1 MGKGGGAKGG
11 TVEGGGGA
19 CEREKEKEKEV
30 VGRRRWYALQ
40 RVRHY

>member
-1 MGKGGGAKGG
+1 M
-11 TVEGGGGA
+11 EGGGGA

>member
-1 MGKGGGAKGG
+1 M
-11 TVEGGGGA
+11 EGGGGA
-19 CEREKEKEKEV
+19 SEREKEKEKKV

>member
-1 MGKGGGAKGG
+1 M
-11 TVEGGGGA
+11 EGGGGA
-19 CEREKEKEKEV
+19 CERASEREKEKEKEV